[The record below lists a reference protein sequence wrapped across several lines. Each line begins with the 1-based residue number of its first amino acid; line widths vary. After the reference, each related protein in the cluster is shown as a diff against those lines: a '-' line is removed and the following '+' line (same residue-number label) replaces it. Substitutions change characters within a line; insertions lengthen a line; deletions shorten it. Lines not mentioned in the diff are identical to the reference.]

1 MIQPI
6 LFLLVAI
13 SSISEEAPEIKAP
26 TRETVL
32 NVLDVCAVNDRGFT
46 ILVARE
52 TFHSRWLPC
61 IVFDVV
67 STAED
72 GTFRVQTMQVRR
84 KEKTDTLIPFRERH
98 PYGLSCLS
106 CTMEVLTS
114 FLWFQN

>member
-13 SSISEEAPEIKAP
+13 SSISEEAQEGKAP